1 MHKYYLIDPQT
12 YDDQFWWKKDDIE
25 FWKSLF
31 IYPDISI
38 LELAAG
44 TGRLAVPLIREGIN
58 YTGLELSK
66 EYVQHANLKFQSSN
80 PIVLGDMRDFHFNKK
95 YDFIFIGFNSFLH
108 LLSED
113 DAIKCLR
120 NIKNHMHSN
129 SKLYIDIFMPEN
141 SSLYRSP
148 SDILTVME
156 FRDSQQRCTS
166 TIEEIFCY
174 DNKNKVASINW
185 QYKNEENIY
194 YKKFD
199 FQMKIYSPNTM
210 NRILVDNG
218 FYIYNLWGSY
228 DKSPLKEGSLLQV
241 YELGI

>member
-1 MHKYYLIDPQT
+1 MEYYLIDPQT

-31 IYPDISI
+31 IYPDTSI

-44 TGRLAVPLIREGIN
+44 TGRLAVPLIREGLH
-58 YTGLELSK
+58 YTGLELSN
-66 EYVQHANLKFQSSN
+66 EYVQYANLKFQFSN
-80 PIVLGDMRDFHFNKK
+80 PIILGDMRDFNFNKK

-113 DAIKCLR
+113 EAIQCLR
-120 NIKNHMHSN
+120 SIKNHMHAN
-129 SKLYIDIFMPEN
+129 SKLYIDIFMPDA
-141 SSLYRSP
+141 SSLYRSS

-156 FRDSQQRCTS
+156 FMDSQQKCTS
-166 TIEEIFCY
+166 TVEEFFCY
-174 DNKNKVASINW
+174 DNKSEVASINW
-185 QYKNEENIY
+185 QYKNQENIY

-210 NRILVDNG
+210 NRILIDNG

-228 DKSPLKEGSLLQV
+228 DKSPLEKGSLLQI

>member
-1 MHKYYLIDPQT
+1 MEYYLIDPQT

-31 IYPDISI
+31 IYPDTSI

-44 TGRLAVPLIREGIN
+44 TGRLAIPLIREGIH
-58 YTGLELSK
+58 YTGLELSN
-66 EYVQHANLKFQSSN
+66 EYVQYANLKFQFSN
-80 PIVLGDMRDFHFNKK
+80 PIILGDMRDFNFNKK

-113 DAIKCLR
+113 EAIQCLR
-120 NIKNHMHSN
+120 SIKNHMHAN
-129 SKLYIDIFMPEN
+129 SKLYIDIFMPEA
-141 SSLYRSP
+141 SSLYRSS

-156 FRDSQQRCTS
+156 FMDSQQRCTS
-166 TIEEIFCY
+166 TIEEFFFY
-174 DNKNKVASINW
+174 DNKSEVASISW
-185 QYKNEENIY
+185 QYKNHENTY

-199 FQMKIYSPNTM
+199 FQMKIYSPDTM

-218 FYIYNLWGSY
+218 FYIHNLWGSY
-228 DKSPLKEGSLLQV
+228 DKSPFKKGSQLQI

>member
-1 MHKYYLIDPQT
+1 MEYYLIDPQT

-31 IYPDISI
+31 IYPDTNI

-58 YTGLELSK
+58 YTGLELSN
-66 EYVQHANLKFQSSN
+66 EYVQYANLKFQFSD
-80 PIVLGDMRDFHFNKK
+80 PIILGDMRDFNLNKK

-108 LLSED
+108 LLSKNE
-113 DAIKCLR
+113 AIQCLR
-120 NIKNHMHSN
+120 SIKNHMHSN
-129 SKLYIDIFMPEN
+129 SKLYIDIFMPDA
-141 SSLYRSP
+141 SSLYRSS

-156 FRDSQQRCTS
+156 FMDSQQKCTS
-166 TIEEIFCY
+166 TIEEFFCY
-174 DNKNKVASINW
+174 DNKREVASINW
-185 QYKNEENIY
+185 QYKNQENIY

-199 FQMKIYSPNTM
+199 FQMKIYPSNTM

-218 FYIYNLWGSY
+218 FDVYNLWGSY
-228 DKSPLKEGSLLQV
+228 DRSPLEEGSLLQI